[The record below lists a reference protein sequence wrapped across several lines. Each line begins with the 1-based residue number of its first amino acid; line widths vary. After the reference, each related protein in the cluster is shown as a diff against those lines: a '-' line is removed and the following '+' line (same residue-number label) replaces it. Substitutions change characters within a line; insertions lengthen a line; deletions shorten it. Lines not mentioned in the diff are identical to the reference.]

1 MMKLA
6 LRIIYSLALIAPP
19 AVSASQTP
27 VTSNQPRARNEYRF
41 AASSDSNKLEREINE
56 IAKEGFRIEFLSDSL
71 LGSQVGV
78 MLSRLAAQSD
88 GNATHDHA
96 LFEYKV
102 LGANKI
108 STIRKELEDAATQG
122 YELRGLTANASIMP
136 FTVSE
141 TIAVMER
148 ESGQTKQK
156 YEYRFLTANREEAL
170 QKELDASVSEGFHP
184 AAMSVNRDNNAASIM
199 FGAPA
204 LRYDL
209 VMRRSVEN
217 PAAEMGTREYR
228 FLSTKKV
235 SDLEKEMNR
244 LAADGFRC
252 YMTTVGVVALMARG
266 IKDRPGRR
274 YEYQLLF
281 ARRTGTLA
289 KELTEAGNRGFVFRG
304 SSGLI
309 VVMEIDSSEQA
320 RPERDYK
327 LLAATQVKTTRKE
340 LDESLAAGYQP
351 IRLTSF
357 GEFIIILDRVQKK
370 P

>member
-1 MMKLA
+1 MMKLT
-6 LRIIYSLALIAPP
+6 LRIICSLAVMSLPV
-19 AVSASQTP
+19 VSAPTAPTKNS
-27 VTSNQPRARNEYRF
+27 QPRAKKEYRF
-41 AASSDSNKLEREINE
+41 VASPDSKKLEIEINE
-56 IAKEGFRIEFLSDSL
+56 VAKEGFRLEFLSDAL

-78 MLSRLAAQSD
+78 LLSRPAAQSD
-88 GNATHDHA
+88 GNAAPDPPR
-96 LFEYKV
+96 FEYKV

-108 STIRKELEDAATQG
+108 STIRKELGDAATQG

-148 ESGQTKQK
+148 ESGQARQK
-156 YEYRFLTANREEAL
+156 DEYRFLTSNREETL

-184 AAMSVNRDNNAASIM
+184 VAMSVNRDNNAASIM
-199 FGAPA
+199 FGLPA

-209 VMRRSVEN
+209 VMRRNIEN
-217 PAAEMGTREYR
+217 PAAEMATREYR
-228 FLSTKKV
+228 FISTRKV
-235 SDLEKEMNR
+235 SALEKEMNQ

-289 KELTEAGNRGFVFRG
+289 KEMAEAGHKGFAFHG

-309 VVMEIDSSEQA
+309 AVMEIDHSEQTS
-320 RPERDYK
+320 PERDYK
-327 LLAATQVKTTRKE
+327 LLGATRVKTTRLNLHK
-340 LDESLAAGYQP
+340 G
-351 IRLTSF
+351 T
-357 GEFIIILDRVQKK
+357 
-370 P
+370 